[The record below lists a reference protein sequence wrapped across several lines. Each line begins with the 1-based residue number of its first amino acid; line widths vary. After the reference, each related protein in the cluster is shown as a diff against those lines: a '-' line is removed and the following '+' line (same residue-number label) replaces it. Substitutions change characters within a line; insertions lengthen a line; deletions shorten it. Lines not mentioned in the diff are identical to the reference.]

1 MIVSPQWIVGSISR
15 GGGRNLTK
23 IHPGSGNWSS
33 GDGGKSGG
41 GRGEGLERVAIGR
54 SVGFKIIQNGETP
67 LRPGPAFLT
76 RYKKERGG
84 GTGCGKAADIF
95 IRSSTGNRI
104 DMERESI
111 MHVPRPNSPLL
122 LRHSSS
128 PSLYALDLTPAI
140 RKREMFQIG
149 SIYLRYLFLFFIFF
163 PWEKVARV
171 NLQ

>member
-1 MIVSPQWIVGSISR
+1 MAAKVVV
-15 GGGRNLTK
+15 
-23 IHPGSGNWSS
+23 
-33 GDGGKSGG
+33 
-41 GRGEGLERVAIGR
+41 EEELERVAIGR

-76 RYKKERGG
+76 RYKKEGEG

-128 PSLYALDLTPAI
+128 PSLYGLDLTPAI
-140 RKREMFQIG
+140 RKRAMFQIG
-149 SIYLRYLFLFFIFF
+149 SIYLRYFFFYFLFFF
-163 PWEKVARV
+163 P
-171 NLQ
+171 